1 MKRRPTISVCVALC
15 IGVSGALHAAVEFS
29 RYAFIME
36 RRPFGTVEPV
46 VEIAPVVTVQAPP
59 EFVKNLRMCAI
70 TESAVGVRVGFVD
83 IRAKPPKPYY
93 MYIGDEEDGIQLV
106 DADYVGESCLV
117 RKDREQFRM
126 YLGKTPA
133 AAEIVPPGEEY
144 KKEGPPTKAVVEES
158 YAERRRKRLLAMRRE
173 AAAVDRTMT
182 KAEAEAQ
189 LREYQMDLIR
199 KGKTPLPI
207 PLTEEMDAQLV
218 REGVLPPLE

>member
-1 MKRRPTISVCVALC
+1 M
-15 IGVSGALHAAVEFS
+15 EFS
-29 RYAFIME
+29 RYAVIME
-36 RRPFGTVEPV
+36 RRPFGTIEPV

-70 TESAVGVRVGFVD
+70 TESAVGIRVGFVD

-106 DADYVGESCLV
+106 DADYEGESCLV

-133 AAEIVPPGEEY
+133 AAEIVPPGEAY
-144 KKEGPPTKAVVEES
+144 RRKEVPPPETTVDES
-158 YAERRRKRLLAMRRE
+158 YAERRRKRLLALRRE
-173 AAAVDRTMT
+173 AAAIDRTMT

-199 KGKTPLPI
+199 QGKTPLPI

-218 REGVLPPLE
+218 REGVLPPAE